1 VRERTAKLVRE
12 LVLDGATPFA
22 PLVKTKGGK
31 LPQPHLEDGCFLNA
45 RTASTRCFICRSASA
60 ALVR

>member
-12 LVLDGATPFA
+12 LVLDDATPFA

-31 LPQPHLEDGCFLNA
+31 LPQPHL
-45 RTASTRCFICRSASA
+45 
-60 ALVR
+60 